1 MRDTQHP
8 EGGTGAGSPCS
19 AAPSSIAAVVAWL
32 AATPLA
38 VLLVRLLDL
47 DPFTARGVVMPVA
60 VGALLAVAVVAFALR
75 RRSEVVVGAAAGIY
89 AAWLALV
96 LRQSL
101 QGTPYGFLAVQ
112 MGDELRLA
120 TLANRFTMT
129 WESSDAFVQG
139 LPSEYPPLYP
149 WLIARAAVLL
159 DRPAYTLMGDAEVL
173 TLSATVLAGFLLW
186 RRLVPAPAALAI
198 AALLPVVF
206 GAPNKAYEVITLAVF
221 APWALATF
229 AGLPRRS
236 GGLHWL
242 PAGVI
247 GGLSVLTYVGYLMFG
262 CLGLLALMVWTWLR
276 TDRTDWMGYLRYLLK
291 VAAVATAVSAWY
303 VLPLAYGY
311 LTQARNVV
319 SDLWVNEDIPTEP
332 LDLPFLD
339 PTPLGML
346 QLAGLAGVLWFRKR
360 EWWAQ
365 PLLLLLLG
373 TYAYWLLF
381 LVRMVLDGHT
391 GFLVKTPRMI
401 GALLLAAGVLT
412 VLRAAPAV
420 VRRLAV
426 PPPRSALVGGV
437 TVLLVWA
444 GLAQWTVWSPYP
456 RGYQDLP
463 ADTPPIIN
471 GATVAH
477 LQTLPDGS
485 LPRFAPENLGS
496 LPTGPVLEVR
506 EAVQDQLGA
515 GAQPVVLAD
524 LKRLFVFVPWHGYI
538 PMGGFSANS
547 LARWNDRHDELE
559 RLSGITDPE
568 AFARASARTRFGP
581 IDVFV
586 LTEAGGMWR
595 WKDVAFDPDAFGS
608 GWFHITDDLP
618 GPTVVAVRRG

>member
-8 EGGTGAGSPCS
+8 ERSTGTDSRS
-19 AAPSSIAAVVAWL
+19 LVPSSIAAVAAWL
-32 AATPLA
+32 VATPLA

-60 VGALLAVAVVAFALR
+60 VGAVQAVAVVALAVR
-75 RRSEVVVGAAAGIY
+75 RRSELVVGAAAGLY

-101 QGTPYGFLAVQ
+101 HGTPYGFLAIQ

-120 TLANRFTMT
+120 TLANRFTVT
-129 WESSDAFVQG
+129 LGSADAFVRG

-149 WLIARAAVLL
+149 WLIARASVLL

-173 TLSATVLAGFLLW
+173 TLSTTVLVGFLLW
-186 RRLVPAPAALAI
+186 RRLVPAPAALAV
-198 AALLPVVF
+198 AALLPAVF

-229 AGLPRRS
+229 VGLPRRS

-262 CLGLLALMVWTWLR
+262 CLGLLALIGWAWLR
-276 TDRTDWMGYLRYLLK
+276 TDAADRLAYLLYLLK
-291 VAAVATAVSAWY
+291 VAVVATAVSGWY

-311 LTQARNVV
+311 LTKTRNVV

-346 QLAGLAGVLWFRKR
+346 QLAGLVGVLWFRKR

-381 LVRMVLDGHT
+381 LARMVLDGHT
-391 GFLVKTPRMI
+391 GFLVKTPRMV

-412 VLRAAPAV
+412 VLRAAPVIA
-420 VRRLAV
+420 RRLAV
-426 PPPRSALVGGV
+426 PPPRSLLVGAM
-437 TVLLVWA
+437 TVLLMWA
-444 GLAQWTVWSPYP
+444 GMAQWVAWSPYP
-456 RGYQDLP
+456 RGFEDLP

-471 GATVAH
+471 GSTVAH

-485 LPRFAPENLGS
+485 RPRYAPENLAS

-506 EAVQDQLGA
+506 EAVQAWLPP
-515 GAQPVVLAD
+515 GAQPVVLSD
-524 LKRLFVFVPWHGYI
+524 LKRLFVFVPWHGYVQ
-538 PMGGFSANS
+538 MGEFSANS
-547 LARWNDRHDELE
+547 LTRWHDRHAELE

-568 AFARASARTRFGP
+568 RFARASARTRFGP

-586 LTEAGGMWR
+586 LTQTGGTWR

-608 GWFHITDDLP
+608 GWHVTDDLP
-618 GPTVVAVRRG
+618 GPTVVAVRRS